1 MLRVHLA
8 QIFFKPAYYD
18 PPNDY
23 IEEPSPYSDS
33 ATALGRLR
41 SEDIIQS
48 FLLDSKSLYLEH
60 IRRKLVGI
68 TSWSV
73 AHGANVIVYPE
84 YSVPYQALPDLQ
96 NLSKKHSVVIV
107 AGTHKVK
114 ASDDAKRIYA
124 AIGLGETFVRAGCAI
139 APVFLSDG
147 SVKAATKLRKSKW
160 EPNLRVGSEAPEIY
174 FTDCGG
180 IPLHFSVIPCIDC
193 LHPEIVGR
201 IFSSSE
207 SHPQLIICPS
217 LSPSTEPFK
226 SIGHIS
232 ALQEVLFAYAN
243 TAIYGGTF
251 FNLPAHWHPYLQ
263 GNTIDA
269 NHLSAECEAILELEV
284 DQHMFFMKRGSV
296 KTAPQCYRPVMYP
309 IVYSKMSEW
318 LPEFDQLYSDIIEF
332 LEAPDIDSAIE
343 WLDSYLAEQ
352 AQNMPQPVKQNMTF
366 LRHSVLPL
374 FDENM
379 NTVKKLMYLVRLDG
393 KTDSSLLLFGKLTN
407 DALALL
413 SKFVVDA
420 DNKFVDTTLECIR
433 ALKRH
438 QTLLPLI
445 PPSADSS
452 QDQAQIQGPI
462 IKTGFTG
469 TENLIES
476 FQGRGND
483 LDIMRD
489 IFPRT
494 DTIMTVITGA
504 IGIGKSSFVNSLFRK
519 VLTDWEVIRIK
530 VPSDTKFPRILADIA
545 YSIGIPLD
553 IDSLS
558 YCSTK
563 VFEQKV
569 IKVLREF
576 YKCTRRVLVVDDL
589 HQLLAQRNARD
600 FKQLKL
606 FMDRVRSTKEFVGGR
621 IILISSQWL
630 PDNWIRQ
637 ERIFHYKLK
646 RLPHRFIRR
655 IIEYHMRK
663 SQALTGE
670 QSPDIPQSMI
680 DLVDGHPLSA
690 RLLVEALKD
699 QDFRQLSDGVGLA
712 KIHGYI
718 AKELLKYVRVER
730 DDETLLSKFSIF
742 RVPILLDHLS
752 NVDSFKGQQE
762 KLMDLANR
770 CVLGFDG
777 THLEMHESIRR
788 HFLSKI
794 DSKDALEGYHL
805 SALHYYQTLYK
816 SDAVTFRKD
825 PTVLA
830 ELAHHLSQSN
840 QVTELKDIRSLVISE
855 VKPSARKIY
864 REYHDYRKALHLYRL
879 IHEVVPDDIEVT
891 AYLGRCYG
899 RLQHWHDSDKAFE
912 EAICTA
918 QQKNVSYGWIYRD
931 WGHIRARFGY
941 DSIALDHF
949 ARASELL
956 PYDPSIKAS
965 IAYMYWRQGDSEE
978 AARSLFEEALA
989 LNNMHEYTLKFYS
1002 RFLDSLG
1009 EYEDAEILRNRLYE
1023 IEESILVVEPTEYE
1037 IEDDFDE

>member
-41 SEDIIQS
+41 SENIIQS

-124 AIGLGETFVRAGCAI
+124 AIGLGETFVHAGCAI

-160 EPNLRVGSEAPEIY
+160 EPNLRTGSEAPEIY

-251 FNLPAHWHPYLQ
+251 FNLPEHWHPYLQ

-318 LPEFDQLYSDIIEF
+318 LPDFDHLYSDIIEW
-332 LEAPDIDSAIE
+332 LEASDIDSATE
-343 WLDSYLAEQ
+343 WLDSYLAEK

-374 FDENM
+374 FDGNM
-379 NTVKKLMYLVRLDG
+379 NTVKKLMHLVRLDG

-407 DALALL
+407 DALVLL
-413 SKFVVDA
+413 SKFVVDPA
-420 DNKFVDTTLECIR
+420 NKFVDTTLECIR

-438 QTLLPLI
+438 QTFLPLI
-445 PPSADSS
+445 LPSADRS

-483 LDIMRD
+483 LDTMRD
-489 IFPRT
+489 IFSRT
-494 DTIMTVITGA
+494 DTRMTVITGA
-504 IGIGKSSFVNSLFRK
+504 IGIGKSTFVNSLFRK

-530 VPSDTKFPRILADIA
+530 VPSDTRFPRILADIA

-576 YKCTRRVLVVDDL
+576 YNCPRRVLVVDDL
-589 HQLLAQRNARD
+589 HQLLTQRNARD

-630 PDNWIRQ
+630 PDSWIRQ
-637 ERIFHYKLK
+637 ERIFHHRLK
-646 RLPHRFIRR
+646 RLPDKYIRR
-655 IIEYHMRK
+655 IIEYHMRT

-670 QSPDIPQSMI
+670 QSPDIPQSLI
-680 DLVDGHPLSA
+680 DLVNGHPLSA
-690 RLLVEALKD
+690 RLLVEAVRG
-699 QDFRQLSDGVGLA
+699 QGFRQLSDGMGLA
-712 KIHGYI
+712 KISGYI

-730 DDETLLSKFSIF
+730 DDETLLSKFCIF
-742 RVPILLDHLS
+742 RVPVLLDHLS

-762 KLMDLANR
+762 KLMDLANK

-777 THLEMHESIRR
+777 TCLEMHESIRR

-794 DSKDALEGYHL
+794 ASKHALEEYHL

-840 QVTELKDIRSLVISE
+840 QVAELKDIRSLVISE

-899 RLQHWHDSDKAFE
+899 RLQQWHDSDKAFE

-918 QQKNVSYGWIYRD
+918 QQKNVPYGWIYRD

-941 DSIALDHF
+941 DSVALDHF
-949 ARASELL
+949 ARASELK

-965 IAYMYWRQGDSEE
+965 IAYMYWRQGDSE

-1009 EYEDAEILRNRLYE
+1009 EHEYAEILRNRLYE
-1023 IEESILVVEPTEYE
+1023 IEESIIVVEPTEYE